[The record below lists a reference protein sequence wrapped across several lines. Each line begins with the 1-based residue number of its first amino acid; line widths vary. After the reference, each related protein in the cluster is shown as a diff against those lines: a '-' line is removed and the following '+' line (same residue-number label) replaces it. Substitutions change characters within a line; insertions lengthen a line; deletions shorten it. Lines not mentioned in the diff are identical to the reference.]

1 MLGLFNRK
9 RIYTKGSLV
18 KEEAPVVY
26 LYPSY
31 HTSPVRVYQP
41 ELPRYQVPGGRSWEV
56 VPVNLELVV
65 REFHNL
71 APLPVLT

>member
-1 MLGLFNRK
+1 MLGFFDRK
-9 RIYTKGSLV
+9 RIYAKGSLV

-26 LYPSY
+26 LYPY
-31 HTSPVRVYQP
+31 HTSPVRAYQP

-71 APLPVLT
+71 ALLPVLT